1 MADIVDVAFLSVIV
15 ILVVMVL
22 VLLLRRS
29 DAKEQMDPSAL
40 ASAVTTSLEQSSSIL
55 KGAFADSLSQ
65 LKLEENLGAIKTSAE
80 SMVGVSHQMQ
90 ALFLRKSKRA
100 EWSEMQ
106 LAEILGD
113 AFPKGRVRIRKKVPW
128 GKTPDAHLRLSE
140 GILCIDAKF
149 PLENFRRMRESDDRK
164 EQKGFAK
171 EFRAD
176 VGKHVKKVAADY
188 VKPEEGSLPV
198 AYMYV
203 PSEAIFAHLVEKES
217 KLLRE
222 ATTKGVVVCSPSTLI
237 ASLNLVRAAER
248 GIQIAER
255 AEEIRANLTRLAK
268 AFGGFEGEW
277 GTLKTHLKRA
287 YTKVGDVDA
296 KYDRLKTR
304 FDATARLDEESTDA
318 ESEVVIRP
326 GE

>member
-1 MADIVDVAFLSVIV
+1 MADIVDIAFLSVIIV
-15 ILVVMVL
+15 LVALVL

-29 DAKEQMDPSAL
+29 VSREQMDPSAL

-90 ALFLRKSKRA
+90 ALFLRKQKRA

-106 LAEILGD
+106 LAEILHD
-113 AFPKGRVRIRKKVPW
+113 AFPKGMVRIRKKVPW
-128 GKTPDAHLRLSE
+128 DKTPDAHLRLSE

-149 PLENFRRMRESDDRK
+149 PLENFRRMRESDDGKQRK
-164 EQKGFAK
+164 TFAK
-171 EFRAD
+171 NFRGD
-176 VGKHVKKVAADY
+176 VRTHVEKVATDY
-188 VKPEEGSLPV
+188 VKPEEGTLPV
-198 AYMYV
+198 AYIYV

-217 KLLRE
+217 ELLRE
-222 ATTKGVVVCSPSTLI
+222 ATLKGVVVCSPSTLI
-237 ASLNLVRAAER
+237 ANLNLIRVAER

-255 AEEIRANLTRLAK
+255 AEEIRDNLSRLSK

-287 YTKVGDVDA
+287 YTKVGDVDT

-304 FDATARLDEESTDA
+304 FKATARLDEESA
-318 ESEVVIRP
+318 GEESEIIIKP
-326 GE
+326 SE